1 MKKVIYL
8 LGVFFIALNFSSC
21 NPESLTEEVAPQ
33 ACCGDDIPPPPPP
46 PPPPPG
52 DDPIGG

>member
-8 LGVFFIALNFSSC
+8 FAILFIALNFSSC
-21 NPESLTEEVAPQ
+21 NPESLTDEVAQQ
-33 ACCGDDIPPPPPP
+33 ACCDGSGEIDPP

-52 DDPIGG
+52 SGG